1 MSNKVNLADAV
12 RALSMDAVQA
22 AKCGHPGMP
31 MGMAEIALVLWTKH
45 LKHNPKNPEWF
56 NRDRFVL
63 SNGHGS
69 MLLYSLLHLTG
80 YDLPL
85 EELKNFRKL
94 GSKTPGHPECDVT
107 PGVETTTGPLGQGLA
122 NAVGM
127 ALAEKILAHKF
138 NKPNLELINHYT
150 YVFCGDGDLMEGI
163 SHEACSYAGTH
174 KLEKLIV
181 LYDDNDISI
190 DGEVAGWF
198 TDDTAKRFESYGW
211 HVIPKVDGHNEQEI
225 DKAITA
231 AKKSN
236 QPTLICCKTVIGK
249 GSPNKAGTSGVHGS
263 ALGDEEVLLTRKNI
277 NWNFEAFEIPEEAY
291 AGWNQE
297 AAGKEKESS
306 WEEILKGY
314 QEKYPEEFLVFDRL
328 IKGEL
333 PAEFDSVI
341 EKLIKGFEEDETNY
355 ASRKCSGLCLD
366 ALGPVLPELIGG
378 SADLSPSNNTEWKG
392 STVLTPES
400 GGNYLNYGV
409 REFGM
414 SAIMNGMYLHGG
426 IRPYGGTF
434 LTFLDYARNALRMS
448 ALMKLPVIYIYT
460 HDSIGVGEDGPTHQ
474 PVEHISMLRA
484 TPGVFTWRPCD
495 GVETAFAWQHA
506 LKSKENPHALVLSRQ
521 NLPPQTRKDLG
532 DISKGGYVIK
542 EAEQEDLTI
551 IASGSEVGLAI
562 DAAEILKE
570 DSLSI
575 KVVSIPCTEL
585 FDLQSDDY
593 KYKVLGD
600 GAKLVIEAAQPDFWH
615 KYLNQGDKVLGM
627 NSYGESA
634 PLEDLLEH
642 FGFTV
647 PNVVTLSKQLIGK

>member
-1 MSNKVNLADAV
+1 MSDKVNLANAV

-45 LKHNPKNPEWF
+45 LKHNPKNPDWF

-138 NKPNLELINHYT
+138 NKPDHQLVNHHT

-190 DGEVAGWF
+190 DGEVSGWF

-211 HVIPKVDGHNEQEI
+211 HVISKVDGHNEAEI
-225 DKAITA
+225 DAAIEE
-231 AKKSN
+231 AKQSDKPS
-236 QPTLICCKTVIGK
+236 LICCKTIIGK
-249 GSPNKAGTSGVHGS
+249 GSPNKAGTSGVHGA
-263 ALGDEEVLLTRKNI
+263 ALGEEEVLLTRKNI
-277 NWNFEAFEIPEEAY
+277 NWNHKPFEIPKEAY
-291 AGWNQE
+291 EGWNQE
-297 AAGKEKESS
+297 DSGKKYESDWLLLVEAYKEKFT
-306 WEEILKGY
+306 
-314 QEKYPEEFLVFDRL
+314 EEFETFNRLVKGDLPKELDSVLENL
-328 IKGEL
+328 IK
-333 PAEFDSVI
+333 EFEADGTSH
-341 EKLIKGFEEDETNY
+341 
-355 ASRKCSGLCLD
+355 ASRKCSGMCLD
-366 ALGPVLPELIGG
+366 ALGPILPELVGG

-392 STVLTPES
+392 SSVLTPDS

-414 SAIMNGMYLHGG
+414 SAIMNGMILHGA

-434 LTFLDYARNALRMS
+434 LTFLDYARNAVRMS
-448 ALMKLPVIYIYT
+448 ALMKLPVIYVYT

-474 PVEHISMLRA
+474 PIEHITMLRA

-495 GVETAFAWQHA
+495 GVETTYAWQHA
-506 LKSKENPHALVLSRQ
+506 LKSKTNPHALILSRQ
-521 NLPPQTRKDLG
+521 NLPPQTRNDVG
-532 DISKGGYVIK
+532 AIAKGGYVLK
-542 EAEQEDLTI
+542 EADQEDLTI
-551 IASGSEVGLAI
+551 IASGSEVGLAV
-562 DAAEILKE
+562 DAAEILAE

-585 FDLQSDDY
+585 FDLQSDEY
-593 KYKVLGD
+593 KFEVLGD
-600 GAKLVIEAAQPDFWH
+600 GPKLAIEAGQADFWH
-615 KYLNQGDKVLGM
+615 KYLNQGDLVLGM
-627 NSYGESA
+627 ETYGESA

-642 FGFTV
+642 FGFTIS
-647 PNVVTLSKQLIGK
+647 NVVSKAKELLKK

>member
-211 HVIPKVDGHNEQEI
+211 HVIPKVDGHNEEEI

-263 ALGDEEVLLTRKNI
+263 ALGAEEVLLTRKNI

-297 AAGKEKESS
+297 AAGKERESS

-341 EKLIKGFEEDETNY
+341 EKLIKSFEEDETNY

-448 ALMKLPVIYIYT
+448 ALMNLPVIYIYT

-495 GVETAFAWQHA
+495 GVETTFAWQHA

-521 NLPPQTRKDLG
+521 NLPPQTRNDLG
-532 DISKGGYVIK
+532 DISKGGYVLK

>member
-297 AAGKEKESS
+297 AAGKERESS
-306 WEEILKGY
+306 WEEILKDY
-314 QEKYPEEFLVFDRL
+314 QEKCPEEFLVFDRL
-328 IKGEL
+328 VKGEL
-333 PAEFDSVI
+333 PAE
-341 EKLIKGFEEDETNY
+341 LIKSFEEDETNY

-392 STVLTPES
+392 STVLTPET

-521 NLPPQTRKDLG
+521 NLPPQTRNDLG
-532 DISKGGYVIK
+532 DISKGGYVLK

>member
-1 MSNKVNLADAV
+1 MSDKVNLADAV

-138 NKPNLELINHYT
+138 NKPELELINHYT

-211 HVIPKVDGHNEQEI
+211 HVIPEVDGHNEEEI
-225 DKAITA
+225 DDAITA
-231 AKKSN
+231 AKTSN
-236 QPTLICCKTVIGK
+236 KPSLICCKTVIGK
-249 GSPNKAGTSGVHGS
+249 GSPNKAGTSGVHGA

-297 AAGKEKESS
+297 AEGKDRESA
-306 WEEILKGY
+306 WEQILKNY
-314 QEKYPEEFLVFDRL
+314 QEKCPEEFLVFDRL
-328 IKGEL
+328 TKGEL
-333 PAEFDSVI
+333 PVEFDSVI
-341 EKLIKGFEEDETNY
+341 EKLLKSFEGDETSH

-366 ALGPVLPELIGG
+366 ALGPILPELIGG

-392 STVLTPES
+392 STVLTPDS

-495 GVETAFAWQHA
+495 GVETTFAWQHA

-521 NLPPQTRKDLG
+521 NLAPQARNDLG
-532 DISKGGYVIK
+532 DISKGGYVLK

-562 DAAEILKE
+562 DAAEILNE

-585 FDLQSDDY
+585 FDLQSEDY

-600 GAKLVIEAAQPDFWH
+600 GPKLVIEAAHPDFWH

-634 PLEDLLEH
+634 PLEDLLQH

-647 PNVVTLSKQLIGK
+647 PNVVTLSKQLISK

>member
-1 MSNKVNLADAV
+1 MSNKVNLANAV

-45 LKHNPKNPEWF
+45 LKHNPKNPDWF

-138 NKPNLELINHYT
+138 NKPDHQLVNHHT

-190 DGEVAGWF
+190 DGEVSGWF

-211 HVIPKVDGHNEQEI
+211 HVISKVDGHNEAEI
-225 DKAITA
+225 DAAIEE
-231 AKKSN
+231 AKQSDKPS
-236 QPTLICCKTVIGK
+236 LICCKTIIGK
-249 GSPNKAGTSGVHGS
+249 GSPNKAGTSGVHGA
-263 ALGDEEVLLTRKNI
+263 ALGEEEVLLTRKNI
-277 NWNFEAFEIPEEAY
+277 NWNHEPFEIPKEAY
-291 AGWNQE
+291 EGWNQE
-297 AAGKEKESS
+297 DSGKKYESDWLLLVEAYKEKFT
-306 WEEILKGY
+306 
-314 QEKYPEEFLVFDRL
+314 EEFETFNRLVKGDLPKELDSVLENL
-328 IKGEL
+328 IK
-333 PAEFDSVI
+333 EFEADGTSH
-341 EKLIKGFEEDETNY
+341 
-355 ASRKCSGLCLD
+355 ASRKCSGMCLD
-366 ALGPVLPELIGG
+366 ALGPILPELVGG

-392 STVLTPES
+392 SSVLTPDS

-414 SAIMNGMYLHGG
+414 SAIMNGMILHGA

-434 LTFLDYARNALRMS
+434 LTFLDYARNAVRMS
-448 ALMKLPVIYIYT
+448 ALMKLPVIYVYT

-474 PVEHISMLRA
+474 PVEHITMLRA

-495 GVETAFAWQHA
+495 GVETTYAWQHA
-506 LKSKENPHALVLSRQ
+506 LKSKINPHALILSRQ
-521 NLPPQTRKDLG
+521 NLPPQTRNDVG
-532 DISKGGYVIK
+532 AIAKGGYVLK
-542 EAEQEDLTI
+542 EADQEDLTI
-551 IASGSEVGLAI
+551 IASGSEVGLAV
-562 DAAEILKE
+562 DAAEILAE

-585 FDLQSDDY
+585 FDLQSDEY
-593 KYKVLGD
+593 KFEVLGD
-600 GAKLVIEAAQPDFWH
+600 GPKLAIEAGQADFWH
-615 KYLNQGDKVLGM
+615 KYLNQGDLVLGM
-627 NSYGESA
+627 DTYGESA

-642 FGFTV
+642 FGFTIS
-647 PNVVTLSKQLIGK
+647 NVVSKAKELLKK

>member
-211 HVIPKVDGHNEQEI
+211 HVIPEVDGHNEEEI
-225 DKAITA
+225 DDAITA
-231 AKKSN
+231 AKTSN
-236 QPTLICCKTVIGK
+236 KPSLICCKTVIGK

-297 AAGKEKESS
+297 AAGKERESS

-341 EKLIKGFEEDETNY
+341 DKLIKGFEEDETNY

-392 STVLTPES
+392 STVLTPET

-521 NLPPQTRKDLG
+521 NLPPQTRNDLG
-532 DISKGGYVIK
+532 DISKGGYVLK

>member
-277 NWNFEAFEIPEEAY
+277 NWNYEAFEIPEEAY

-341 EKLIKGFEEDETNY
+341 EKLIKSFEEDETNY

-521 NLPPQTRKDLG
+521 NLPPQTRNDLG
-532 DISKGGYVIK
+532 DISKGGYVLK

>member
-127 ALAEKILAHKF
+127 ALSEKILAHKF
-138 NKPNLELINHYT
+138 NKSNLELINHYT

-297 AAGKEKESS
+297 AAGMERESS
-306 WEEILKGY
+306 WEEILKDY
-314 QEKYPEEFLVFDRL
+314 KEKCPEEFLVFDRL
-328 IKGEL
+328 VKGEV

-341 EKLIKGFEEDETNY
+341 EKLIKSFEEDETNY

-495 GVETAFAWQHA
+495 GVETTFAWQHA

-521 NLPPQTRKDLG
+521 NLPPQTRNDLG
-532 DISKGGYVIK
+532 DISKGGYVLK

-615 KYLNQGDKVLGM
+615 KYLNQGDKVLGI

>member
-1 MSNKVNLADAV
+1 MSDKVNLADAV

-138 NKPNLELINHYT
+138 NKPDLELINHYT

-211 HVIPKVDGHNEQEI
+211 HVIPEVDGHNEEEI
-225 DKAITA
+225 DDAITA
-231 AKKSN
+231 AKTSN
-236 QPTLICCKTVIGK
+236 KPSLICCKTVIGK
-249 GSPNKAGTSGVHGS
+249 GSPNKAGTSGVHGA

-297 AAGKEKESS
+297 AEGKDRESA
-306 WEEILKGY
+306 WEQILKNY
-314 QEKYPEEFLVFDRL
+314 QEKCPEEFLVFDRL
-328 IKGEL
+328 TKGEL
-333 PAEFDSVI
+333 PVEFDSVI
-341 EKLIKGFEEDETNY
+341 EKLLKSFEGDETSH

-366 ALGPVLPELIGG
+366 ALGPILPELIGG

-392 STVLTPES
+392 STVLTPDS

-495 GVETAFAWQHA
+495 GVETTFAWQYA

-521 NLPPQTRKDLG
+521 NLAPQARNDLG
-532 DISKGGYVIK
+532 DISKGGYVLK

-562 DAAEILKE
+562 DAAEILNE

-585 FDLQSDDY
+585 FDLQSEDY

-600 GAKLVIEAAQPDFWH
+600 GPKLVIEAAHPDFWH

-634 PLEDLLEH
+634 PLEDLLQH

-647 PNVVTLSKQLIGK
+647 PNVVTLSKQLISK

>member
-297 AAGKEKESS
+297 AAGKERESS

-341 EKLIKGFEEDETNY
+341 EKLIKSFEEDETNY

-495 GVETAFAWQHA
+495 GVETTFAWQHA

-521 NLPPQTRKDLG
+521 NLPPQTRNDLG
-532 DISKGGYVIK
+532 DISKGGYVLK

>member
-341 EKLIKGFEEDETNY
+341 EKLIKSFEEDETNY

-495 GVETAFAWQHA
+495 GVETTFAWQHA

-521 NLPPQTRKDLG
+521 NLPPQTRNDLG
-532 DISKGGYVIK
+532 DISKGGYVLK